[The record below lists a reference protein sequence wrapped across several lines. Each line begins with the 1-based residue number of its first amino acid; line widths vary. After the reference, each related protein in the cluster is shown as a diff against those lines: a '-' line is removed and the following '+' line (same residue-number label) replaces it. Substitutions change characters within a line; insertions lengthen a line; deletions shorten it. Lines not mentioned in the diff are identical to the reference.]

1 MKKWIA
7 ARAAVSVRL
16 GRAWRWAKGVFQN
29 RGGRAWR
36 WTEGFFRKNGGRMA
50 YYGLVVLALCAIARA
65 AELHR
70 GGRNLEAEQMVL
82 SAADIQL
89 PAEPE
94 EAAPALWLPEGMEM
108 VRGFSSAPEWRQDLE
123 LWEAHPAVDY
133 AGGDGGVDCLCG
145 GVVRT
150 VGESGVYGGFVEID
164 CDGMLMRYASV
175 APAESIAPGMELEA
189 GENLGVVD
197 ASMPGEASLGAHLH
211 LELYVDGEAV
221 DFAARAVKKPSGAD

>member
-1 MKKWIA
+1 MKRWIA
-7 ARAAVSVRL
+7 ARAAVSARL
-16 GRAWRWAKGVFQN
+16 GRAWRWTK
-29 RGGRAWR
+29 
-36 WTEGFFRKNGGRMA
+36 GFFRSNGGRMA

-65 AELHR
+65 AEVYR
-70 GGRNLEAEQMVL
+70 GEGQAAEQMVL
-82 SAADIQL
+82 PAADIQL
-89 PAEPE
+89 PVEPE

-108 VRGFSSAPEWRQDLE
+108 VRGFSSAPEWRPDLE

-164 CDGMLMRYASV
+164 CDGMLMRYASI
-175 APAESIAPGMELEA
+175 APAEAIAPGMELEA
-189 GENLGVVD
+189 GENLGAVD
-197 ASMPGEASLGAHLH
+197 ASMPGEASQGAHLH

-221 DFAARAVKKPSGAD
+221 DLAARAQKKPPVTD